1 MGILTKAARA
11 AAAAKRA
18 AAKAKKKAAEVAAR
32 KKAAKARVADKK
44 QQAALDSYDDFS
56 SDSSYFSGSGPTPKK
71 SAPKRNKADDAARA
85 KADKAAEGLKGS
97 GESLSTK
104 LRKEAKAKAAKAG
117 PKKTGATPGKKK
129 DTPKKAETDRKAAGQ
144 RKKDRDAKTAQ
155 ATTQRKGSIA
165 KKATVSKTDIE
176 QAKTKRSLDAY
187 ENKVNDMP
195 AGNIKTM
202 LKKMI
207 KAKRK
212 EFEKMQAREKDM
224 AVIKSATAARAKKMK
239 DKVTLSRFDP
249 KKEDKDLNRGG
260 LAKKKKGSMYNKGG
274 MPMVMKN
281 GKKVPA
287 FAADGVGKMM
297 KGGMAKKKPTAKK
310 KATAYMYGGMA
321 KKKAK
326 K

>member
-1 MGILTKAARA
+1 MGILTKAAKAAAKAARA

-18 AAKAKKKAAEVAAR
+18 TAKEKKKAAEVAAR
-32 KKAAKARVADKK
+32 AKAAKARAAVENKPKAKPSVQLRDK
-44 QQAALDSYDDFS
+44 
-56 SDSSYFSGSGPTPKK
+56 T
-71 SAPKRNKADDAARA
+71 DDAARA

-129 DTPKKAETDRKAAGQ
+129 DTPEAAEIDRKADGQ
-144 RKKDRDAKTAQ
+144 RVKDRAAKTAQ
-155 ATTQRKGSIA
+155 AATQRKGSIA

-187 ENKVNDMP
+187 ENKVNDMQ
-195 AGNIKTM
+195 ASSIKTM

-212 EFEKMQAREKDM
+212 AFQDMQ
-224 AVIKSATAARAKKMK
+224 SAEV
-239 DKVTLSRFDP
+239 DKVGRKSSQANRDKKDFKGYDP
-249 KKEDKDLNRGG
+249 SKALPF
-260 LAKKKKGSMYNKGG
+260 NKGG
-274 MPMVMKN
+274 MPMVMKD

-287 FAADGVGKMM
+287 YAADGVGKMN
-297 KGGMAKKKPTAKK
+297 KGGMAKKKPAAKK
-310 KATAYMYGGMA
+310 MMGGGMAKTGYMYGGMA
-321 KKKAK
+321 KKTKAK

>member
-1 MGILTKAARA
+1 MSILTKAARA

-18 AAKAKKKAAEVAAR
+18 AALAKKKAAEVAAR
-32 KKAAKARVADKK
+32 KKAAKARAADKNK
-44 QQAALDSYDDFS
+44 
-56 SDSSYFSGSGPTPKK
+56 PKAK
-71 SAPKRNKADDAARA
+71 PSVQLRDKADDAARA

-104 LRKEAKAKAAKAG
+104 LRKEAKAKAAEAG

-129 DTPKKAETDRKAAGQ
+129 DTPEAAEIDRKAAGQ
-144 RKKDRDAKTAQ
+144 REKDRASKNAQ

-207 KAKRK
+207 KAKRDAFK
-212 EFEKMQAREKDM
+212 KMQAAEVDKIGRKATQAKRDKKPFKGYTP
-224 AVIKSATAARAKKMK
+224 KSP
-239 DKVTLSRFDP
+239 F
-249 KKEDKDLNRGG
+249 N
-260 LAKKKKGSMYNKGG
+260 
-274 MPMVMKN
+274 
-281 GKKVPA
+281 
-287 FAADGVGKMM
+287 
-297 KGGMAKKKPTAKK
+297 KGGMAKKKNK
-310 KATAYMYGGMA
+310 
-321 KKKAK
+321 
-326 K
+326 

>member
-1 MGILTKAARA
+1 MGILTKAAKA

-18 AAKAKKKAAEVAAR
+18 AALAKKKAAEVAAR
-32 KKAAKARVADKK
+32 KKAAKARAADKNK
-44 QQAALDSYDDFS
+44 
-56 SDSSYFSGSGPTPKK
+56 PKAK
-71 SAPKRNKADDAARA
+71 PSVQLRDKVDDAARA

-129 DTPKKAETDRKAAGQ
+129 DTPEAAEIDRKADGQ
-144 RKKDRDAKTAQ
+144 RKKDRDAKNAQ

-165 KKATVSKTDIE
+165 KKATVSKTDIN
-176 QAKTKRSLDAY
+176 QAEDKLELDAY
-187 ENKVNDMP
+187 ENKVNGMP
-195 AGNIKTM
+195 AGDIKTM

-212 EFEKMQAREKDM
+212 AFQDMQAAE
-224 AVIKSATAARAKKMK
+224 V
-239 DKVTLSRFDP
+239 DKVGRKSSQANRDKKDFKGYDP
-249 KKEDKDLNRGG
+249 SKALPF
-260 LAKKKKGSMYNKGG
+260 NKGG
-274 MPMVMKN
+274 MPMVMKD

-287 FAADGVGKMM
+287 YAADGVGKMN
-297 KGGMAKKKPTAKK
+297 KGGMAKKKPAAKK
-310 KATAYMYGGMA
+310 MMGGGMAKTGYMYGGMA
-321 KKKAK
+321 KKTKAK

>member
-32 KKAAKARVADKK
+32 AKAAKARAADKK

-104 LRKEAKAKAAKAG
+104 LRKEAKDKAAQAG
-117 PKKTGATPGKKK
+117 PKKTGATPGKQK
-129 DTPKKAETDRKAAGQ
+129 DTPKAAETDRKTASQ
-144 RKKDRDAKTAQ
+144 REKDRAAKTAQ
-155 ATTQRKGSIA
+155 AATQRKGSIA

-207 KAKRK
+207 KAKRDA
-212 EFEKMQAREKDM
+212 FEKMQAREKDTV
-224 AVIKSATAARAKKMK
+224 VIKSTIAARAKKMK
-239 DKVTLSRFDP
+239 DKVSLSRFDP
-249 KKEDKDLNRGG
+249 KKADKDLNRGG

-274 MPMVMKN
+274 MPMVKKD
-281 GKKVPA
+281 GKSIPA

-297 KGGMAKKKPTAKK
+297 AGGMAKNT
-310 KATAYMYGGMA
+310 TAYMYGGMA

>member
-1 MGILTKAARA
+1 MLGKIISKTA
-11 AAAAKRA
+11 RA
-18 AAKAKKKAAEVAAR
+18 AAKARKAKKA
-32 KKAAKARVADKK
+32 
-44 QQAALDSYDDFS
+44 
-56 SDSSYFSGSGPTPKK
+56 
-71 SAPKRNKADDAARA
+71 ADDAARA
-85 KADKAAEGLKGS
+85 KADKAAKGLKGS

-104 LRKEAKAKAAKAG
+104 LRKEAKAKADKAG

-129 DTPKKAETDRKAAGQ
+129 DTPEIAETDRKAAGQ
-144 RKKDRDAKTAQ
+144 REKDRAAKTAQ

-212 EFEKMQAREKDM
+212 AFQDMQAAEVDKVGR
-224 AVIKSATAARAKKMK
+224 KSSQANRDKKMK
-239 DKVTLSRFDP
+239 GKVS
-249 KKEDKDLNRGG
+249 
-260 LAKKKKGSMYNKGG
+260 LAPDMNFNKGG
-274 MPMVMKN
+274 MPMVMKD

-287 FAADGVGKMM
+287 FAADGVGKMN
-297 KGGMAKKKPTAKK
+297 KGGMAKKKMMGGGMAK
-310 KATAYMYGGMA
+310 TGYMYGGMA

>member
-32 KKAAKARVADKK
+32 AKAAKARAADKK
-44 QQAALDSYDDFS
+44 QQAAVDSYDDEAEYFFS
-56 SDSSYFSGSGPTPKK
+56 SASGSSGPTPKK

-104 LRKEAKAKAAKAG
+104 LRKEAKAKADKAG

-129 DTPKKAETDRKAAGQ
+129 DTPEAAETDRKKIVTDKKARTAKSNQAA
-144 RKKDRDAKTAQ
+144 
-155 ATTQRKGSIA
+155 TQRKGSIA
-165 KKATVSKTDIE
+165 KKVTVSKTDIN
-176 QAKTKRSLDAY
+176 QAKDKLALDAY

-195 AGNIKTM
+195 AGDIKTE
-202 LKKMI
+202 LKKVI
-207 KAKRK
+207 KAKRDV
-212 EFEKMQAREKDM
+212 FEKMQAREKDM
-224 AVIKSATAARAKKMK
+224 VVIKSNIAARAKKMK
-239 DKVTLSRFDP
+239 DKVSLSRFDP
-249 KKEDKDLNRGG
+249 KKADKDLNRGG

-274 MPMVMKN
+274 MPMVKKD
-281 GKKVPA
+281 GKSIPA

-297 KGGMAKKKPTAKK
+297 AGGMAKKK
-310 KATAYMYGGMA
+310 MMGGGMA

>member
-1 MGILTKAARA
+1 MGILGKVVKSATKAAV
-11 AAAAKRA
+11 AKRA

-32 KKAAKARVADKK
+32 KKAAKARAADKK

-117 PKKTGATPGKKK
+117 PKKTGTTPGKKK
-129 DTPKKAETDRKAAGQ
+129 DTPKKAETARKAAGQ

-212 EFEKMQAREKDM
+212 EFEKMQAEEVDKIGRKATQAKRDKKPFKGYTP
-224 AVIKSATAARAKKMK
+224 KSP
-239 DKVTLSRFDP
+239 F
-249 KKEDKDLNRGG
+249 
-260 LAKKKKGSMYNKGG
+260 NKGG
-274 MPMVMKN
+274 MPMVKKD
-281 GKKVPA
+281 GKSIPA

-297 KGGMAKKKPTAKK
+297 KGGMAKKKMMKGGMAKNT
-310 KATAYMYGGMA
+310 TAYMYGGMA